1 MFDAL
6 LHFYLSLAVNIVFND
21 TRMQTDLAFKAVYSR
36 QHIWLALEL
45 LEPGYI

>member
-1 MFDAL
+1 MPCSTSTFHWL
-6 LHFYLSLAVNIVFND
+6 VNIVFND